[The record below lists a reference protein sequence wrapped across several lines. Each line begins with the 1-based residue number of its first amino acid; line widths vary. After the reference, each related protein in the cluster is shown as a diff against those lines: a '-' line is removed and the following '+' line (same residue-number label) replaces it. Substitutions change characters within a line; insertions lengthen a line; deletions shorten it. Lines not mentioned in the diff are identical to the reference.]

1 VTTRYLH
8 GVLFLVLVLIL
19 QALLG
24 LERSVSLTDL
34 VTPLTASDSESR
46 YARGEKVPFR
56 EATAY
61 ELEMIPGISD
71 KLSSRILAKRD
82 EILKSTQIPDKKRK
96 HHPLEI
102 VHGLGR
108 RRRWRLASFWS
119 FSNAPLPTSPLR
131 LLRGTSWVALLLS
144 ALLSF

>member
-1 VTTRYLH
+1 MTTRYLH

-102 VHGLGR
+102 VHGIGPKKA
-108 RRRWRLASFWS
+108 LAFGK
-119 FSNAPLPTSPLR
+119 FLE
-131 LLRGTSWVALLLS
+131 
-144 ALLSF
+144 F